1 MLGVV
6 GSKVWRFHTWPIF
19 GDPGAVSRIGRKGET
34 KVYKYRRKSSW
45 VPTLTELFLKIQ
57 ADAVSWLGTK
67 NAFYYC
73 AQSANSFSWV
83 VFVSLYTT
91 AMISIRACLAHAPK
105 KCTQSEDF
113 QFDIKSP
120 SDFCPK
126 TKDAFPKNTSLS
138 LQRAFTLAS
147 VRSCV
152 NIRELLKDTT
162 TADSHENVAW
172 RSEFTFISLHS
183 DYSNS
188 LTLSNASELFWSWIS
203 INHIQVHEENEFCRC
218 LFTSFTKREIRHFHG

>member
-45 VPTLTELFLKIQ
+45 VPNLTELFLKIQ

-203 INHIQVHEENEFCRC
+203 INHIQVHEENEFCHC
-218 LFTSFTKREIRHFHG
+218 LFTSFTKRVIRHFHG